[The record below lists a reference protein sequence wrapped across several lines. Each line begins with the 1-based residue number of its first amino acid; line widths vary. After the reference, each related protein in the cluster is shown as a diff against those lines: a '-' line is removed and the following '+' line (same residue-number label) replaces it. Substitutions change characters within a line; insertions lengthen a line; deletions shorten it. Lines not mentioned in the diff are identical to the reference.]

1 MNRPC
6 IVRSVNDLLFA
17 ADGQRYID
25 LFSAHGATIL
35 GHCHPGV
42 VAEVAAQLERV
53 WLTGGLDSEVLA
65 QTHADIESF
74 FPSSH
79 RVAALYSTGMEAA
92 EFALRVARVATGRVG
107 AAGFENS
114 MHGKSLATAFL
125 GWDNHDVVQLP
136 DFHRLPFVHRASE
149 QQVLGELSRA
159 LRERK
164 VGALFVEPL
173 QGSAGGRMASDGFYR
188 EVARLCAEN
197 GALLIFDEILT
208 GFYRTG
214 AVFRFE
220 ELRIIPDVVLIGKAM
235 GNGFPVSAVVADR
248 RIAIRQQMLPGS
260 TFAGNPLAGAAVSA
274 TLTHLRALDVA
285 SRVAAI
291 EQTVVRN
298 LGWLRDTEITLRGKG
313 ALWVIELPGT
323 VDVEAIVVAIYS
335 AGVCVGITGRQFRI
349 MPAATIEPANLERGC
364 TVIAD
369 ELTRALKRTA
379 ARG

>member
-1 MNRPC
+1 VNRPR
-6 IVRSVNDLLFA
+6 IVRAANDLLFA

-25 LFSAHGATIL
+25 LFSAHGATFL
-35 GHCHPGV
+35 GHCHPGI

-53 WLTGGLDSEVLA
+53 WLTGGLDSEVIA
-65 QTHADIESF
+65 QTRAGIESF

-79 RVAALYSTGMEAA
+79 GVAALYSTGMEAA
-92 EFALRVARVATGRVG
+92 EFALRIARVATRRTG

-125 GWDNHDVVQLP
+125 GWDNQDAVQLP

-149 QQVLGELSRA
+149 EQVLGELGRTLLASRI
-159 LRERK
+159 
-164 VGALFVEPL
+164 GAVFVEPL
-173 QGSAGGRMASDGFYR
+173 QGSAGGRMASDAFYR
-188 EVARLCAEN
+188 EVSRLCAEH

-220 ELRIIPDVVLIGKAM
+220 ELGITPDVVLIGKAM

-248 RIAIRQQMLPGS
+248 RITIRPQMLPGS
-260 TFAGNPLAGAAVSA
+260 TFAGNPLAGSAVSA
-274 TLTHLRALDVA
+274 TLTHLRALDVT

-291 EQTVVRN
+291 GQTVVRT
-298 LGWLRDTEITLRGKG
+298 LGWLRDTEVVLRGKG

-323 VDVEAIVVAIYS
+323 VDVEAVVIAIYS
-335 AGVCVGITGRQFRI
+335 AGVCVGITGRQIRI

-364 TVIAD
+364 TVIAE

>member
-1 MNRPC
+1 MNRLR
-6 IVRSVNDLLFA
+6 IVRAANDLLFA

-25 LFSAHGATIL
+25 LFSAHGATFL

-65 QTHADIESF
+65 QTRAGIESF
-74 FPSSH
+74 FPSSY
-79 RVAALYSTGMEAA
+79 VCAALYSTGMEAA
-92 EFALRVARVATGRVG
+92 EFALRIARVATGRAG
-107 AAGFENS
+107 AAGFEHS

-125 GWDNHDVVQLP
+125 GWDNPNGVQLP

-149 QQVLGELSRA
+149 EQVLGELSRT
-159 LRERK
+159 LLGRT
-164 VGALFVEPL
+164 VGAVFVEPL

-188 EVARLCAEN
+188 EVARLCAEH

-214 AVFRFE
+214 VVFRFE
-220 ELRIIPDVVLIGKAM
+220 ELGIAPDVVLIGKAM

-248 RIAIRQQMLPGS
+248 RLAIRPQMLPGS

-274 TLTHLRALDVA
+274 TLAHLRALDVA

-291 EQTVVRN
+291 EQRVVHT
-298 LGWLRDTEITLRGKG
+298 LGWLRDKEIALRGKG
-313 ALWVIELPGT
+313 ALWVIELPAH
-323 VDVEAIVVAIYS
+323 VDVEALVVAIYS
-335 AGVCVGITGRQFRI
+335 AGVCVGITGRQIRI

-364 TVIAD
+364 AVIAE
-369 ELTRALKRTA
+369 ELTRALKRTGV
-379 ARG
+379 RG

>member
-1 MNRPC
+1 MNRPR

-35 GHCHPGV
+35 GHCHPVV

-136 DFHRLPFVHRASE
+136 DFYRLPFVHRASE
-149 QQVLGELSRA
+149 EQVLGELSRA

-164 VGALFVEPL
+164 VGAVFVEPL

-188 EVARLCAEN
+188 EVARLCAEH

-220 ELRIIPDVVLIGKAM
+220 ELRITPDVVLIGKAM

-335 AGVCVGITGRQFRI
+335 AGVCVGITGRQIRI

>member
-1 MNRPC
+1 VNRPR
-6 IVRSVNDLLFA
+6 IVKAANDLLFA

-25 LFSAHGATIL
+25 LFSAHGATFL

-65 QTHADIESF
+65 QTRAGIDSF

-79 RVAALYSTGMEAA
+79 GCVALYSTGMEAA
-92 EFALRVARVATGRVG
+92 EFALRIARVATGRAG

-125 GWDNHDVVQLP
+125 GWDNQDAAQLP

-149 QQVLGELSRA
+149 EQVLGELSRA
-159 LRERK
+159 LLGRK
-164 VGALFVEPL
+164 VGAVFVEPL

-188 EVARLCAEN
+188 EVARLCAEH

-214 AVFRFE
+214 AAFRFE
-220 ELRIIPDVVLIGKAM
+220 ELGITPDVVLIGKAM

-248 RIAIRQQMLPGS
+248 RITVRPQMLPGS

-291 EQTVVRN
+291 EQTVVRS
-298 LGWLRDTEITLRGKG
+298 LGWLRDTEVALRGKG
-313 ALWVIELPGT
+313 ALWVIELPAS
-323 VDVEAIVVAIYS
+323 VDVEAVVVAIYS
-335 AGVCVGITGRQFRI
+335 AGVCVGITGRQIRVI
-349 MPAATIEPANLERGC
+349 PAATIEPANLERGC
-364 TVIAD
+364 AVTAEEIMK
-369 ELTRALKRTA
+369 ALKRTA